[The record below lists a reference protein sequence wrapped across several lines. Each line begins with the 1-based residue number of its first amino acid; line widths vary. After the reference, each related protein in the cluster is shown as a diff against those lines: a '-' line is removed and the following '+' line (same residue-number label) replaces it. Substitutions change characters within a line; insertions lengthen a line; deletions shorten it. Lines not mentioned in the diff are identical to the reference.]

1 MRHPLKWYYSYFP
14 NAVSYLSSGA
24 LMTGEASP
32 GYLPYPDVPNR
43 IHETM
48 MQRSSGGGGATP
60 RIIVVGRNPIE
71 RAYSSYKYN
80 YVSPNIDAM
89 KQGRVNGI
97 DGENRNRKNSNS
109 NITATHYEQFVFSFE
124 EMIRAELN
132 VLRQC
137 LDPEHGAAIVQAR
150 ETWGSQ
156 RWAAPEYIRRSEEGL
171 GPMADLDGFCY
182 GDDVNS
188 TVPRLQ
194 WAELMARNPKKVM
207 IDKDLHLVQSLLGRS
222 IYTLPLEWWYAVF
235 DKKDIYFMC
244 TEELRDLSGTPLNSL
259 GSFLGLPTFNF
270 SIVVGEG
277 AFNVAGHKGY
287 DKEVSWDE
295 IDREEAAHNKE
306 STITGGD
313 SVGEDNQQQHD
324 EESSSQIPLSAEFR
338 QELEDFL
345 RPYNERLYALTG
357 KRCNW

>member
-1 MRHPLKWYYSYFP
+1 
-14 NAVSYLSSGA
+14 
-24 LMTGEASP
+24 MTGEASP

-43 IHETM
+43 IRETM
-48 MQRSSGGGGATP
+48 GAGATP
-60 RIIVVGRNPIE
+60 RIVVVGRNPIE

-80 YVSPNIDAM
+80 YVTPNIDAM
-89 KQGRVNGI
+89 KLGRVKGI
-97 DGENRNRKNSNS
+97 AGNSRNSKNN
-109 NITATHYEQFVFSFE
+109 NNVVKHNTPYYEQFVFSFE
-124 EMIRAELN
+124 EMMRAELT

-137 LDPEHGAAIVQAR
+137 LDPQHGAAIVQAR

-156 RWAAPEYIRRSEEGL
+156 PWATAEYTRRSNEGL

-182 GDDVNS
+182 GDEVVNS
-188 TVPRLQ
+188 TSPRLQ
-194 WAELMARNPKKVM
+194 WVDLMAQNPTK
-207 IDKDLHLVQSLLGRS
+207 IIINKDLHLVQSLLGRS

-235 DKKDIYFMC
+235 DKQDIYFMC
-244 TEELRDLSGTPLNSL
+244 TEELRDLSGAPLNAL

-270 SIVVGEG
+270 SVAVGEG

-295 IDREEAAHNKE
+295 IEREKE
-306 STITGGD
+306 SRNKKTSGGGGG
-313 SVGEDNQQQHD
+313 GEDNEQD
-324 EESSSQIPLSAEFR
+324 GEPSSSQIIPLSAEFR

-345 RPYNERLYALTG
+345 RPYNERLNALTG